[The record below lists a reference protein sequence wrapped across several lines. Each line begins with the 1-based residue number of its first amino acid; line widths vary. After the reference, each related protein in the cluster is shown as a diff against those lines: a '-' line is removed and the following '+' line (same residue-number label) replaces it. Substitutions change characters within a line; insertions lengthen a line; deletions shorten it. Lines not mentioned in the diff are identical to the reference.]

1 MGHLTAIRRAAFA
14 APVLL
19 AAAAAVADTPKPAA
33 PAQQRTTMLGSHA
46 QEFLLA
52 KISVSDLPRSYA
64 FYTQVIGLKPASPQ
78 LKAPRADDPEVEFR
92 EIPLNFTGS
101 LADPFFVLVKQRGA
115 VPEAG
120 QARLTWIGFKVPD
133 AKAAI
138 ARAEAAGASVVRR
151 PADGAMAFGYV
162 RDPDGYTV
170 EFIQAPAHPAAH
182 SGAH

>member
-1 MGHLTAIRRAAFA
+1 MNHLHRTAAVLL
-14 APVLL
+14 PVLL
-19 AAAAAVADTPKPAA
+19 AAAASADTPRPA
-33 PAQQRTTMLGSHA
+33 PAQPRTTMLGSHA

-64 FYTQVIGLKPASPQ
+64 FYTQVVGLKPASPA
-78 LKAPRADDPEVEFR
+78 LKAPKAGDPEVDFR

-138 ARAEAAGASVVRR
+138 ARAEAVGATVVRR

-170 EFIQAPAHPAAH
+170 EFIQAPAHPRAPH